1 MTAYQ
6 MVWGDHR
13 LTLGPRTLVMGIVNV
28 TPDSF
33 SDGGRFLARDD
44 AIAQGLRL
52 MDEGADILDIGG
64 ESTRPFSDA
73 VSTEEELG
81 RVIPVIE
88 ALARRGTIPIS
99 IDTTKSEVARQA
111 LEAGAS
117 IINDVSALRVDPAI
131 AGVAVDYDVP
141 IILMHMLGT
150 PKTMQVDP
158 EYDDVVDAV
167 VTFLRQAVER
177 AVKAGIDVRRVI
189 VDPGIGFGKTFRH
202 NLQLL
207 HHLKALQALNCPI
220 LVGASRKA
228 FIRHLLKPPGEKDIR
243 ADLPIVATGTQAT
256 VAASALQ
263 GAHLVRVHEVAET
276 RATLK
281 IIDAIRNTGAEP
293 SGDAQGAE

>member
-1 MTAYQ
+1 MTAFQ
-6 MVWGDHR
+6 MVWGGHH

-33 SDGGRFLARDD
+33 SDGGRFLACDD

-99 IDTTKSEVARQA
+99 IDTTKAEVARQA

-117 IINDVSALRVDPAI
+117 IINDVSALRVDPAM
-131 AGVAVDYDVP
+131 AGVAVTYDVP

-177 AVKAGIDVRRVI
+177 AVQAGIDSRRVI
-189 VDPGIGFGKTFRH
+189 IDPGIGFGKTFRH

-207 HHLKALQALNCPI
+207 HHLHALQALNCPI

-263 GAHLVRVHEVAET
+263 GAHIVRVHEVAET

-281 IIDAIRNTGAEP
+281 IIDAIRTADAAP

>member
-1 MTAYQ
+1 MKHYSLT
-6 MVWGDHR
+6 WGDHR

-33 SDGGRFLARDD
+33 SDGGRFLNCDD

-52 MDEGADILDIGG
+52 MDEGADILDVGG

-73 VSTEEELG
+73 VSSEEELD

-88 ALARRGTIPIS
+88 ALARRGTVPIS
-99 IDTTKSEVARQA
+99 IDTTKAEVARAA
-111 LEAGAS
+111 LAAGAS
-117 IINDVSALRVDPAI
+117 IINDVSAMRVDPAM
-131 AGVAVDYDVP
+131 AQVAVHHDVP

-158 EYDDVVDAV
+158 EYDDVVASV
-167 VTFLRQAVER
+167 STFLRRAVEK
-177 AVKAGIDVRRVI
+177 AVQAGIDSRRII
-189 VDPGIGFGKTFRH
+189 VDPGIGFGKTFEH

-207 HHLKALQALNCPI
+207 RNLIAFQDLQCPV
-220 LVGASRKA
+220 LVGSSRKA

-256 VAASALQ
+256 VAVAALQ
-263 GAHLVRVHEVAET
+263 GAHIVRVHEVADT

-281 IIDAIRNTGAEP
+281 IVDAIRNADTGSPA
-293 SGDAQGAE
+293 SNQGD